1 MSNQNATLNA
11 PSPVNV
17 NDFDFAASV
26 KRCAERKLG
35 SNGLTTKSHTLNRA
49 KLVSSVCSDFRNHY
63 PALFEKRD
71 EKGNIIPESLRL
83 PEEYFTKVV
92 AAVDSF
98 IDSAFEEFKTNA
110 DSLVKVSTRFVH
122 KSKQKDVILRHTIQR
137 DEVISLQQKKMG
149 IILFI
154 GETERQIAK
163 INDQKTVMSEV
174 TMERLKKLEARL
186 VKENDTLNAVNQQI
200 AQLPKA

>member
-11 PSPVNV
+11 PSVVNV
-17 NDFDFAASV
+17 NDFDFGASV

-35 SNGLTTKSHTLNRA
+35 ANGLTTKSHTLNRA
-49 KLVSSVCSDFRNHY
+49 KLVSSVCADFRNHY

-71 EKGNIIPESLRL
+71 DKGNIVPDSLRL
-83 PEEYFTKVV
+83 PEECFNKAVI
-92 AAVDSF
+92 AVDSF
-98 IDSAFEEFKTNA
+98 IDAAFEEFKTNA

-122 KSKQKDVILRHTIQR
+122 KAKQKDVILRHTIQR

-149 IILFI
+149 ILLFI

-163 INDQKTVMSEV
+163 INDQKTVISEAK
-174 TMERLKKLEARL
+174 MERLKKLEARL
-186 VKENDTLNAVNQQI
+186 VKETETLNAINAQI